1 MNSTCEYRESTASG
15 YFIARS
21 WDQSL
26 SDAVAVKLGYVLES
40 LRERLKKK
48 KKKKKTPMP
57 GSHLQSSLS
66 TILVLSD
73 AAQIVLPAIKFDTTA
88 SEDASPTS
96 SH

>member
-1 MNSTCEYRESTASG
+1 
-15 YFIARS
+15 
-21 WDQSL
+21 
-26 SDAVAVKLGYVLES
+26 
-40 LRERLKKK
+40 
-48 KKKKKTPMP
+48 MP